1 MSRFCDHGRGSDKPP
16 GFFCMKWHPGAQ
28 RGPAEEREDVGG
40 GAATGGG
47 AGRPLADRGLGTC
60 GSPWAGPTHGPEHT
74 AWDGEARL
82 RGTETCRLT
91 LPAPLAAGPKTRGS
105 GAGKRSA
112 GGEGTGRFG
121 RGRRCVCRKPVAC
134 GQSMNPARPLG
145 ARRAGRQ
152 AGLRPAGDGGR
163 LPSPAVGHTL
173 GLWSPC
179 TARPAGHVVRER
191 QTFLNN

>member
-1 MSRFCDHGRGSDKPP
+1 M
-16 GFFCMKWHPGAQ
+16 
-28 RGPAEEREDVGG
+28 
-40 GAATGGG
+40 GG

-74 AWDGEARL
+74 AWDGEVRL

-121 RGRRCVCRKPVAC
+121 RGRRCVCRSQSPVVRARTQPDPSVPD
-134 GQSMNPARPLG
+134 GQ
-145 ARRAGRQ
+145 
-152 AGLRPAGDGGR
+152 GGR
-163 LPSPAVGHTL
+163 LGCALRGVGGDSPPPPWATHSGCGH
-173 GLWSPC
+173 
-179 TARPAGHVVRER
+179 PAPPAPQGA
-191 QTFLNN
+191 